1 MKKHDPDAGLSRI
14 QKRWLS
20 FCIFGVLMM
29 NSINWASFERAGFGG
44 YKKAA
49 LSWMFRHGKIF
60 WDHLLIASVKLIL
73 RRYDIKEGIAV
84 LDELDRARCKRTK
97 RIHKTYK
104 QKDKKTGGYVNGQ
117 TVVLLLL
124 VTDSITFPVGFK
136 FYMPDPAQTTWKKE
150 DEKLRKKGVP
160 KKKRPVSPE
169 PDPEYPTK
177 QGLALE
183 LLKEFKQNHPEIS
196 VKCLLADAL
205 YGTGDFMDEAC
216 SILGTSQIISQLRS
230 NQIIYYRGRK
240 RNLSDFFNVTCKG
253 TTRKV
258 RVRGGE
264 EVKMTVTSA
273 RLHVKAHG
281 KKRFVIAVKYEGE
294 KEYRYL
300 VATDMSWRTEDIIRA
315 YTLRWLVEV
324 FFEDWGNFTRVGG
337 QEARQFDE
345 KGSSR
350 SLILSLL
357 FDHCLLLHP
366 EQTARIDNK
375 LPAFTVGSLRRRT
388 QMEGLLEF
396 IQFLLQQDNA
406 GKKLEKLGKKIKDF
420 FQLVPSGKHMS
431 GRDLG
436 RLEPTPSLSYKACAS
451 C

>member
-1 MKKHDPDAGLSRI
+1 M
-14 QKRWLS
+14 
-20 FCIFGVLMM
+20 
-29 NSINWASFERAGFGG
+29 
-44 YKKAA
+44 
-49 LSWMFRHGKIF
+49 
-60 WDHLLIASVKLIL
+60 
-73 RRYDIKEGIAV
+73 
-84 LDELDRARCKRTK
+84 
-97 RIHKTYK
+97 
-104 QKDKKTGGYVNGQ
+104 
-117 TVVLLLL
+117 
-124 VTDSITFPVGFK
+124 TDSITFPVGFK
-136 FYMPDPAQTTWKKE
+136 FYMPDPVQTAWKKE
-150 DEKLRKKGVP
+150 DEKLRKKGIP
-160 KKKRPVSPE
+160 KKKRPVSPD

-196 VKCLLADAL
+196 VKCLLGDAL

-216 SILGTSQIISQLRS
+216 SILGISQVISQLRS

-253 TTRKV
+253 TTRTV
-258 RVRGGE
+258 RVRGGKE
-264 EVKMTVTSA
+264 IKMTVASA

-324 FFEDWGNFTRVGG
+324 FFEDWMLYEGWG

-366 EQTARIDNK
+366 EQAARIDNK
-375 LPAFTVGSLRRRT
+375 LPAFTVGSLRRKA

-396 IQFLLQQDNA
+396 VQFLLQQDNA
-406 GKKLEKLGKKIKDF
+406 GKKLEKLGKKVKEF
-420 FQLVPSGKHMS
+420 FQLVPSSKHMS
-431 GRDLG
+431 GRELG
-436 RLEPTPSLSYKACAS
+436 RLEPTPSLCYKACAS

>member
-1 MKKHDPDAGLSRI
+1 
-14 QKRWLS
+14 
-20 FCIFGVLMM
+20 
-29 NSINWASFERAGFGG
+29 
-44 YKKAA
+44 
-49 LSWMFRHGKIF
+49 
-60 WDHLLIASVKLIL
+60 
-73 RRYDIKEGIAV
+73 
-84 LDELDRARCKRTK
+84 
-97 RIHKTYK
+97 
-104 QKDKKTGGYVNGQ
+104 
-117 TVVLLLL
+117 LLL

-136 FYMPDPAQTTWKKE
+136 FYMPDPAQTAWKKE

-183 LLKEFKQNHPEIS
+183 LLKELKQNHPVIS

-205 YGTGDFMDEAC
+205 YGTGNFMDEAC
-216 SILGTSQIISQLRS
+216 SILGISQVISQLHS

-240 RNLSDFFNVTCKG
+240 RNLSDFFNITCKG
-253 TTRKV
+253 TPRKV

-264 EVKMTVTSA
+264 EVTMTVASA

-324 FFEDWGNFTRVGG
+324 FFEDWMLYEGWG

-366 EQTARIDNK
+366 EQAARIDNK
-375 LPAFTVGSLRRRT
+375 LPAFTVGSLRRKA

-396 IQFLLQQDNA
+396 VQFLLQQDNA
-406 GKKLEKLGKKIKDF
+406 GKKLEKLGKKVKEF
-420 FQLVPSGKHMS
+420 FQLVPSSKHMS
-431 GRDLG
+431 GRELG
-436 RLEPTPSLSYKACAS
+436 RLEPTLSLCYKACA

>member
-1 MKKHDPDAGLSRI
+1 MDVFVTAKYSGI
-14 QKRWLS
+14 I
-20 FCIFGVLMM
+20 CC
-29 NSINWASFERAGFGG
+29 
-44 YKKAA
+44 
-49 LSWMFRHGKIF
+49 
-60 WDHLLIASVKLIL
+60 IASVKLIL

-84 LDELDRARCKRTK
+84 LDELDRARSCKRTK

-169 PDPEYPTK
+169 PDLEYPTK

-324 FFEDWGNFTRVGG
+324 FFEDWKLYEGWG

-345 KGSSR
+345 K
-350 SLILSLL
+350 
-357 FDHCLLLHP
+357 
-366 EQTARIDNK
+366 E
-375 LPAFTVGSLRRRT
+375 
-388 QMEGLLEF
+388 
-396 IQFLLQQDNA
+396 
-406 GKKLEKLGKKIKDF
+406 
-420 FQLVPSGKHMS
+420 
-431 GRDLG
+431 
-436 RLEPTPSLSYKACAS
+436 
-451 C
+451 

>member
-1 MKKHDPDAGLSRI
+1 M
-14 QKRWLS
+14 
-20 FCIFGVLMM
+20 
-29 NSINWASFERAGFGG
+29 
-44 YKKAA
+44 
-49 LSWMFRHGKIF
+49 
-60 WDHLLIASVKLIL
+60 
-73 RRYDIKEGIAV
+73 
-84 LDELDRARCKRTK
+84 LDELDRARCKITT
-97 RIHKTYK
+97 RIYKAYK

-124 VTDSITFPVGFK
+124 VTDSVTFPVGFK
-136 FYMPDPAQTTWKKE
+136 FYMPDPVLSAWKKE
-150 DEKLRKKGVP
+150 DEKLRKKGIP
-160 KKKRPVSPE
+160 KNKRPVTPE

-177 QGLALE
+177 YSLALE
-183 LLKEFKQNHPEIS
+183 LLKEFKQAHSEIS

-205 YGTGDFMDEAC
+205 YGTGDFLDEAC
-216 SILGTSQIISQLRS
+216 SILGIRQVISQLRS
-230 NQIIYYRGRK
+230 NQNVYYRGRK

-258 RVRGGE
+258 SVRGGA
-264 EVKMTVTSA
+264 EVKMTVASA

-281 KKRFVIAVKYEGE
+281 KKRFVIAVKYEDE
-294 KEYRYL
+294 KDYRYL

-324 FFEDWGNFTRVGG
+324 FFEDWKLYEGWG

-345 KGSSR
+345 EGSSR

-366 EQTARIDNK
+366 EQAARIDNK
-375 LPAFTVGSLRRRT
+375 LPAFTVGSLRRRS

-396 IQFLLQQDNA
+396 VQFLLQQNNA
-406 GKKLEKLGKKIKDF
+406 GEQLEKLGKKVKEL
-420 FQLVPSGKHMS
+420 FQLIPSSKHMS

-436 RLEPTPSLSYKACAS
+436 RLEATPSLSYKGCV

>member
-1 MKKHDPDAGLSRI
+1 
-14 QKRWLS
+14 
-20 FCIFGVLMM
+20 MM
-29 NSINWASFERAGFGG
+29 NTINWSSFERAGFGS

-60 WDHLLIASVKLIL
+60 WEYLLVASVKRIFF
-73 RRYDIKEGIAV
+73 RYGIKEGILV
-84 LDELDRARCKRTK
+84 LDELDRARCKVTK

-136 FYMPDPAQTTWKKE
+136 FYMPDPVQTAWKKE
-150 DEKLRKKGVP
+150 DEKLRRKGVP

-183 LLKEFKQNHPEIS
+183 LLKEFEQNHPEIS

-216 SILGTSQIISQLRS
+216 SILGISQVISQLRS

-240 RNLSDFFNVTCKG
+240 KNLSDFFNVTCKG
-253 TTRKV
+253 TTCNV

-264 EVKMTVTSA
+264 EVKMTVASA

-281 KKRFVIAVKYEGE
+281 KKRFVIAMKYEGE

-324 FFEDWGNFTRVGG
+324 FFEDWKLYEGWG

-345 KGSSR
+345 EGSSR

-366 EQTARIDNK
+366 EQAARIDNK

-388 QMEGLLEF
+388 QMEALLEF
-396 IQFLLQQDNA
+396 VQSLFCQDNA
-406 GKKLEKLGKKIKDF
+406 GEQLEELGKKVKEF

-436 RLEPTPSLSYKACAS
+436 RLEATPSLSYKS
-451 C
+451 CIC

>member
-1 MKKHDPDAGLSRI
+1 LKKHDPEAGLSRI
-14 QKRWLS
+14 QRKWLS
-20 FCIFGVLMM
+20 FCIFGILMM

-60 WDHLLIASVKLIL
+60 WDHLLIASVKLVL
-73 RRYDIKEGIAV
+73 RQYDIKKGIAV
-84 LDELDRARCKRTK
+84 LDELDRARCKKTK
-97 RIHKTYK
+97 RIHKAYK

-136 FYMPDPAQTTWKKE
+136 FYMPDPVQAAWKKE
-150 DEKLRKKGVP
+150 DKKLRKKGVP
-160 KKKRPVSPE
+160 KEKRPVSPD
-169 PDPEYPTK
+169 PDLEYPTK
-177 QGLALE
+177 QSLALE

-196 VKCLLADAL
+196 VQCLLADAL
-205 YGTGDFMDEAC
+205 YGTGDFMDKGC
-216 SILGTSQIISQLRS
+216 SILGTSQVISQLHS

-240 RNLSDFFNVTCKG
+240 KNLSDFFNVTCKG
-253 TTRKV
+253 TIRKV

-264 EVKMTVTSA
+264 EITMTVASA

-281 KKRFVIAVKYEGE
+281 KKRFVIAVKYEDE
-294 KEYRYL
+294 KNYRYL

-324 FFEDWGNFTRVGG
+324 FFEDWKLYEGWG

-366 EQTARIDNK
+366 EQVARIDNK

-406 GKKLEKLGKKIKDF
+406 GKQLEKLGKKVKEF

-436 RLEPTPSLSYKACAS
+436 RLEATPSLSYKGGVC
-451 C
+451 

>member
-1 MKKHDPDAGLSRI
+1 MSPDPDL
-14 QKRWLS
+14 
-20 FCIFGVLMM
+20 
-29 NSINWASFERAGFGG
+29 
-44 YKKAA
+44 
-49 LSWMFRHGKIF
+49 
-60 WDHLLIASVKLIL
+60 
-73 RRYDIKEGIAV
+73 
-84 LDELDRARCKRTK
+84 
-97 RIHKTYK
+97 
-104 QKDKKTGGYVNGQ
+104 
-117 TVVLLLL
+117 
-124 VTDSITFPVGFK
+124 
-136 FYMPDPAQTTWKKE
+136 
-150 DEKLRKKGVP
+150 
-160 KKKRPVSPE
+160 
-169 PDPEYPTK
+169 EYPTK
-177 QGLALE
+177 QSLALE

-196 VKCLLADAL
+196 VQCLLADAL
-205 YGTGDFMDEAC
+205 YGTGDFMDKGC
-216 SILGTSQIISQLRS
+216 SILGTSQVISQLHS

-240 RNLSDFFNVTCKG
+240 KNLSDFFNVTCKG
-253 TTRKV
+253 TIRKV

-264 EVKMTVTSA
+264 EITMTVASA

-281 KKRFVIAVKYEGE
+281 KKRFVIAVKYEDE
-294 KEYRYL
+294 KNYRYL

-324 FFEDWGNFTRVGG
+324 FFEDWKLYEGWG

-366 EQTARIDNK
+366 EQAARIDNK

-406 GKKLEKLGKKIKDF
+406 GKQLEKLGKKVKEF
-420 FQLVPSGKHMS
+420 FQLVPSSKHMS

-436 RLEPTPSLSYKACAS
+436 RLEATPSLSYRACH

>member
-1 MKKHDPDAGLSRI
+1 MKKHDPEAGLSRI
-14 QKRWLS
+14 QRKWLS
-20 FCIFGVLMM
+20 FCIFGILMM

-60 WDHLLIASVKLIL
+60 WDHLLSASVKLVL
-73 RRYDIKEGIAV
+73 RQYDIKEGIAV
-84 LDELDRARCKRTK
+84 LDELDRARCKKTK
-97 RIHKTYK
+97 RIHKAYK

-136 FYMPDPAQTTWKKE
+136 FYMPDPVQTAWKKE
-150 DEKLRKKGVP
+150 DKKLRKKGVP
-160 KKKRPVSPE
+160 KEKRPVSPD

-177 QGLALE
+177 QSLALE

-196 VKCLLADAL
+196 VQCLLADAL
-205 YGTGDFMDEAC
+205 YGTGDFMDKGC
-216 SILGTSQIISQLRS
+216 SILGTSQVISQLHS

-240 RNLSDFFNVTCKG
+240 KNLSDFFNVTCKG
-253 TTRKV
+253 TIRKV

-264 EVKMTVTSA
+264 EITMTVASA

-281 KKRFVIAVKYEGE
+281 KKRFVIAVKYKDE
-294 KEYRYL
+294 KNYRYL
-300 VATDMSWRTEDIIRA
+300 VTTDMSWRTEDIIRA

-324 FFEDWGNFTRVGG
+324 FFEDWKLYEGWG

-366 EQTARIDNK
+366 EQAARIDNK

-406 GKKLEKLGKKIKDF
+406 GKQLEKLGKKVKEF
-420 FQLVPSGKHMS
+420 FQLVPSNKHMS

-436 RLEPTPSLSYKACAS
+436 RLEATPSLSYKGGVC
-451 C
+451 

>member
-1 MKKHDPDAGLSRI
+1 
-14 QKRWLS
+14 
-20 FCIFGVLMM
+20 
-29 NSINWASFERAGFGG
+29 
-44 YKKAA
+44 
-49 LSWMFRHGKIF
+49 
-60 WDHLLIASVKLIL
+60 
-73 RRYDIKEGIAV
+73 
-84 LDELDRARCKRTK
+84 
-97 RIHKTYK
+97 
-104 QKDKKTGGYVNGQ
+104 
-117 TVVLLLL
+117 
-124 VTDSITFPVGFK
+124 
-136 FYMPDPAQTTWKKE
+136 
-150 DEKLRKKGVP
+150 
-160 KKKRPVSPE
+160 
-169 PDPEYPTK
+169 
-177 QGLALE
+177 LE
-183 LLKEFKQNHPEIS
+183 LLKEFKQNYPEIS

-324 FFEDWGNFTRVGG
+324 FFEDWKLYEGWG

-388 QMEGLLEF
+388 QMEALLEF
-396 IQFLLQQDNA
+396 VQFLVQQDNA
-406 GKKLEKLGKKIKDF
+406 GEKLVKLGKKVKEF
-420 FQLVPSGKHMS
+420 FQLVPSSKHMS

-436 RLEPTPSLSYKACAS
+436 RLEATPSLSYKCV